1 MTPAQ
6 GNTPHAHHAKGD
18 IAAIACCF
26 LWGIGNI
33 LMKNVMGDT
42 PDKMG
47 VFLFNGIR
55 LPIGCALLF
64 ATEYM
69 LGNRISLRREH
80 IKFFA
85 AISFVG
91 ILNSLSYLFGLK
103 LTTASN
109 AGVLVS
115 TAPLFIL
122 LVSFVT
128 GIDRPTKYMIAG
140 VVVGFLGAVV
150 VTYRGGAF
158 VFNPGD
164 FLIISACIFM
174 GIFTVYTKRILSHYT
189 PMTTAAW
196 IFMFLFLYQSP
207 FFIYEFVHVSWQ
219 SISAHT
225 WINFSLS
232 AIGPLY
238 VANSLYYYSLHE
250 IGPSRV
256 GVFNFLTPVFT
267 LLFAFLLLHET
278 VTLLQIAGLT
288 IIIIGI
294 TITKIGP
301 TKRPPFRV

>member
-1 MTPAQ
+1 MTSSQIDIPA
-6 GNTPHAHHAKGD
+6 AHHAKGD
-18 IAAIACCF
+18 LAAIVCCF
-26 LWGIGNI
+26 LWGLGNI
-33 LMKNVMGDT
+33 LMKNVMGDS

-47 VFLFNGIR
+47 VFLYNGLR

-64 ATEYM
+64 ATDYK
-69 LGNRISLRREH
+69 LGNRITLRREH
-80 IKFFA
+80 ISLFA
-85 AISFVG
+85 ALAFVG
-91 ILNSLSYLFGLK
+91 ILNSLSFLFGLK

-140 VVVGFLGAVV
+140 VFVGFLGAIV
-150 VTYRGGAF
+150 VTYRGGTF

-164 FLIISACIFM
+164 FLIISACFFM
-174 GIFTVYTKRILSHYT
+174 GIFTVYTKRILSLYT

-196 IFMFLFLYQSP
+196 IFLFFFLYQSP
-207 FFIYEFVHVSWQ
+207 FFIHELVHVSWH
-219 SISAHT
+219 SISAPT
-225 WINFSLS
+225 WIYFSLS
-232 AIGPLY
+232 VIGPLY
-238 VANSLYYYSLHE
+238 VANSLYYYSLHK

-278 VTLLQIAGLT
+278 VTLLQISGLT

-301 TKRPPFRV
+301 AKRPPFRV